1 MEKHFNVSGDC
12 QPDLHYM
19 VDLSER
25 LRQIKAMVDA
35 GQYFTINRARQY
47 GKTTTLQAL
56 ARYLKEDYMVVS
68 LDFQMISASK
78 FKDEHTFSIAF
89 SRLFIKA
96 AETADAGFTQILLPL
111 KKDVSENREELEL
124 MELFEHL
131 SELCK
136 HSSKPV
142 ILMIDEVDS
151 AANNQVFLDFLAL
164 LRGYYIKRQA
174 VPTFWSVILAGV
186 YDVKNIRRKLRTEDE
201 HKLNSPW
208 NIAADFLVN
217 MSFSPEDI
225 GGMLHDYETDYQTGM
240 EILKMSQLIYD
251 YTSGY
256 PYLASRLCKLID
268 ERIAGSKEFPDRNSA
283 WTKDGF
289 LLAVKLLLE
298 EKNTL
303 FESLMNKVRDYPD
316 LHDILYTIL
325 FTGKRI
331 PYNPLIPSIEVAEMF
346 GFIKNEHGNT
356 VISNRIFETIL
367 YNYFLSQELLASKE
381 YDAGLQDRN
390 QFIEDGHLNMGLVL
404 EKFVCHFHD
413 LYGNINENFL
423 EDAGRRY
430 FLLYI
435 KPIINGV
442 GNYYVEAET
451 RNRERTDVV
460 IDYRGEQFVVELK
473 VWRGNAYHT
482 RGEAQLLEYL
492 DYYHLQKGYM
502 LSFNFNKKKE
512 IGVKEIAIKDKV
524 LVEAVV

>member
-1 MEKHFNVSGDC
+1 
-12 QPDLHYM
+12 
-19 VDLSER
+19 
-25 LRQIKAMVDA
+25 
-35 GQYFTINRARQY
+35 
-47 GKTTTLQAL
+47 
-56 ARYLKEDYMVVS
+56 
-68 LDFQMISASK
+68 
-78 FKDEHTFSIAF
+78 
-89 SRLFIKA
+89 
-96 AETADAGFTQILLPL
+96 
-111 KKDVSENREELEL
+111 
-124 MELFEHL
+124 
-131 SELCK
+131 
-136 HSSKPV
+136 
-142 ILMIDEVDS
+142 
-151 AANNQVFLDFLAL
+151 
-164 LRGYYIKRQA
+164 
-174 VPTFWSVILAGV
+174 
-186 YDVKNIRRKLRTEDE
+186 
-201 HKLNSPW
+201 
-208 NIAADFLVN
+208 
-217 MSFSPEDI
+217 
-225 GGMLHDYETDYQTGM
+225 MLHDYETDYQTGM

-502 LSFNFNKKKE
+502 LSFNFNKKKQT
-512 IGVKEIAIKDKV
+512 GVKEIAIKDKV